1 MTVRVATVLSARDWE
16 PNLVA
21 YARDHA
27 AVRIVVRAYQP
38 KDVDRYLDDVDVV
51 VAGGEV
57 SWVTPSCVE
66 EWRRAGAAVIGV
78 APAGDGPAGR
88 LLLDSGADEVVPDT
102 IDTAALV
109 QAIRF
114 VAPVHRATRDEGRG
128 RVTAVLGP
136 RGAPGVTEVA
146 ISHALTVS
154 RHAETVLVDADID
167 APSIAVRLGL
177 PPRPDLTDVADAA
190 RSSGTLG
197 SDLVHRYGSL
207 DVVTGSHRSAEPL
220 LRPELI
226 ESAFRSLRSRWDEV
240 IVDLGST
247 ERSRVHIAQADD
259 AILVVEGS
267 AIGIVRGAQLV
278 ADWVGPT
285 PALILNRVEG
295 GSQGQMVEAAQRW
308 MGLDPILVVFDRR
321 AVRRASTRAMRP
333 DRRFAKAIGA
343 IGRVP

>member
-38 KDVDRYLDDVDVV
+38 KDIDRHLTDVDVV

-57 SWVTPSCVE
+57 SWVTRSCVE
-66 EWRRAGAAVIGV
+66 AWRRAGASVIGV
-78 APAGDGPAGR
+78 VPAGDEPASR
-88 LLLDSGADEVVPDT
+88 LLSECGADEVVPDS

-114 VAPVHRATRDEGRG
+114 VAPAHDAVGEQERG
-128 RVTAVLGP
+128 RITAVLGP

-146 ISHALTVS
+146 IAYALTLA
-154 RHAETVLVDADID
+154 RHTETVLVDADID

-177 PPRPDLTDVADAA
+177 PARPDLTDVADAA
-190 RSSGTLG
+190 RSSGTM
-197 SDLVHRYGSL
+197 SVDRVHRYGPL
-207 DVVTGSHRSAEPL
+207 DVVTGSHRSAEPP
-220 LRPELI
+220 LRPALV
-226 ESAFRSLRSRWDEV
+226 ESALRSLRNRWEEV

-247 ERSRVHIAQADD
+247 ERSRVHLAQSDD

-278 ADWVGPT
+278 ADWVGPA
-285 PALILNRVEG
+285 PALVLNRVES
-295 GSQGQMVEAAQRW
+295 GSQGQMVEAARRW
-308 MGLDPILVVFDRR
+308 MGLDPILVLFDRR
-321 AVRRASTRAMRP
+321 AVRRASARAMRP
-333 DRRFAKAIGA
+333 ERRFAKAVGA
-343 IGRVP
+343 IGRDS